1 MFIIEVIV
9 EMLMTGIYI
18 YLKSTNTER
27 KRIFIQKHM
36 IKTKIHINFI
46 MIYGLMFLK
55 MNE

>member
-1 MFIIEVIV
+1 MIV

-18 YLKSTNTER
+18 YSKSANSER